1 MDNHMGFSL
10 GLSTAGTDK
19 VFIKTSNFRL
29 SQPSLIMLSFRISI
43 HGLTYPLG
51 TFLMLG
57 YLADYLLALHLILE
71 QSHFSRWTLLPYHQP
86 NPPNCYKTLPTQAPL
101 QWALCSP
108 RDETN
113 SPGECIRQLPFRA
126 LTAATPLSSLRELP
140 DLVLSELVLRSLCG
154 CTGIIQG

>member
-57 YLADYLLALHLILE
+57 YLADYLLALHWILE
-71 QSHFSRWTLLPYHQP
+71 QSHFSR
-86 NPPNCYKTLPTQAPL
+86 
-101 QWALCSP
+101 
-108 RDETN
+108 
-113 SPGECIRQLPFRA
+113 
-126 LTAATPLSSLRELP
+126 
-140 DLVLSELVLRSLCG
+140 
-154 CTGIIQG
+154 